1 MTGGQGMLPG
11 GQQPASGTTGA
22 APGMMGPGMMG
33 QGMGSGMMGGGQGM
47 TGQGMSPGVMGGQGL
62 MGSQGTLPSGQQQGP
77 GGIMGAAPGMMGQ
90 GMMGSGQGAAPGR
103 GMHAMLVDRDRDGS
117 VTADEAA
124 AWYEEM
130 FAALDADDDDALS
143 GEEFA
148 APVRMHPGRAQ
159 AAAQQ
164 ERRQARFQQMDKN
177 NDGQVTLDEYLAA
190 AAERFQ
196 AADRD
201 GDGRVSVWEFRSIYR
216 G

>member
-1 MTGGQGMLPG
+1 MRTHVLVLTASMLILAAAATSAIAQQGASSPMMQRPSQEQTQQQGWGQGSMAG
-11 GQQPASGTTGA
+11 HRS
-22 APGMMGPGMMG
+22 MMGPGMMG
-33 QGMGSGMMGGGQGM
+33 SQGMMGG
-47 TGQGMSPGVMGGQGL
+47 
-62 MGSQGTLPSGQQQGP
+62 QQQAP
-77 GGIMGAAPGMMGQ
+77 GTMGAAPGMMGQ